1 MVNWKFDNPAG
12 VAAIGE
18 CMIERRDQEMD
29 MPEEGTDPRL
39 QHAGACFKSVP
50 DMSRRFSGDTLNTL
64 TYMARLLDRG
74 RAELFYITAV
84 GMDAGS
90 AAMLAAWEAEG
101 INTAFVR
108 RFRDRLPGSYT
119 IVTGQDGERHFSYD
133 RDESAA
139 RDLFRDDYAASL
151 SNSLKGLALFYLSGI
166 TVAILPPHDR
176 EKLLN
181 LLQTL
186 RRAGVIIVYDPNYRA
201 ALWGSPGEARDW
213 AGRVYRETH
222 VAMPGFDDEKA
233 LFGDATPEHACNR
246 LADLGIA
253 EVIMKNGS
261 SPCLV
266 AAGKGIVHFPV
277 TVQERVVDT
286 TAAGDSFN
294 AGYISSRLSGHD
306 VAASVRAGQTLA
318 GRVIQHHGAII
329 PRDDTPPLYRIIG

>member
-1 MVNWKFDNPAG
+1 MVNWKFDSPAR

-18 CMIERRDQEMD
+18 CMIERRDHEMD

-39 QHAGACFKSVP
+39 QHAGASLKSVP
-50 DMSRRFSGDTLNTL
+50 DISGKFSGDTLNTL

-119 IVTGQDGERHFSYD
+119 IVTGQDGERRFSYD
-133 RDESAA
+133 RGESAA

-151 SNSLKGLALFYLSGI
+151 STSLKGLAIFYLSGI
-166 TVAILPPHDR
+166 TVAILSPHDR
-176 EKLLN
+176 EKLLD

-186 RRAGVIIVYDPNYRA
+186 RREGVIIVYDPNYRA
-201 ALWGSPGEARDW
+201 ALWASPAEARDW
-213 AGRVYRETH
+213 TGRVYQETDL
-222 VAMPGFDDEKA
+222 AMPGFDDEKA
-233 LFGDATPEHACNR
+233 LFGDATPEQACIR
-246 LADLGIA
+246 LADLGIT

-266 AAGKGIVHFPV
+266 ATGQDIVHFPV

-306 VAASVRAGQTLA
+306 TAASVRAGQTLA
-318 GRVIQHHGAII
+318 GRVIQHPGAII

>member
-1 MVNWKFDNPAG
+1 MVNWKCDSPAR
-12 VAAIGE
+12 VAAVGE
-18 CMIERRDQEMD
+18 CMIERREHEMD
-29 MPEEGTDPRL
+29 MREEGTDPRL
-39 QHAGACFKSVP
+39 QHAGACLKSVP
-50 DMSRRFSGDTLNTL
+50 DMSWRFSGDTLNTL

-74 RAELFYITAV
+74 RADLFYITAV

-90 AAMLAAWEAEG
+90 AAMLAAWESEG

-108 RFRDRLPGSYT
+108 RLRDKLPGSYT
-119 IVTGQDGERHFSYD
+119 IATGQDGERRFSYD

-139 RDLFRDDYAASL
+139 RDLFRGDYAVSL
-151 SNSLKGLALFYLSGI
+151 STSLKEFSLFYLSGI
-166 TVAILPPHDR
+166 TVAILPPHGR

-213 AGRVYRETH
+213 AGRVYHETD
-222 VAMPGFDDEKA
+222 VALPGFDDEKV

-246 LADLGIA
+246 LADLGIT

-266 AAGKGIVHFPV
+266 ASGLQVDRFPV
-277 TVQERVVDT
+277 TFQDRVADT

-294 AGYISSRLSGHD
+294 AGYISARVCGHN
-306 VAASVRAGQTLA
+306 VAAAVRAGQVLA
-318 GRVIQHHGAII
+318 GRVIQHPGAII
-329 PRDDTPPLYRIIG
+329 PRAATPSLSGIIN

>member
-18 CMIERRDQEMD
+18 CMIERRDHEMD
-29 MPEEGTDPRL
+29 MREEGTDL
-39 QHAGACFKSVP
+39 KSVP
-50 DMSRRFSGDTLNTL
+50 DMFRRFSGDTLNTL
-64 TYMARLLDRG
+64 TYMARLLDGG

-90 AAMLAAWEAEG
+90 AAMLAAWEAED

-108 RFRDRLPGSYT
+108 RLRDKLPGSYT
-119 IVTGQDGERHFSYD
+119 ITTGQDGERCFSYD
-133 RDESAA
+133 RGESAA
-139 RDLFRDDYAASL
+139 RDLFRDDYAAIL
-151 SNSLKGLALFYLSGI
+151 SHSLKGLSLFYLSGI
-166 TVAILPPHDR
+166 TVAILPPHGR
-176 EKLLN
+176 ERLLN
-181 LLQTL
+181 LLQAL
-186 RRAGVIIVYDPNYRA
+186 RGAGVIVVYDSNYRA
-201 ALWGSPGEARDW
+201 ALWRSPGEARDW
-213 AGRVYRETH
+213 AGRVYRETN

-233 LFGDATPEHACNR
+233 LFGDATPEQACKR
-246 LADLGIA
+246 LAGLGIA

-261 SPCLV
+261 SPCVV

-318 GRVIQHHGAII
+318 GRVIQHPGAII
-329 PRDDTPPLYRIIG
+329 PVDDTPPLYRIIG

>member
-1 MVNWKFDNPAG
+1 MVNWKCDSPAR

-18 CMIERRDQEMD
+18 CMIERREMGID
-29 MPEEGTDPRL
+29 PGTGTDPRL
-39 QHAGACFKSVP
+39 QHAGACLKSVP
-50 DMSRRFSGDTLNTL
+50 GMSRRFSGDTLNTL

-108 RFRDRLPGSYT
+108 RLRDKLPGSY
-119 IVTGQDGERHFSYD
+119 IISTGQDGERRFSYD

-139 RDLFRDDYAASL
+139 RDLFRDDYVANL
-151 SNSLKGLALFYLSGI
+151 STSLKGVSLFYLSGI

-176 EKLLN
+176 EKLLY

-186 RRAGVIIVYDPNYRA
+186 RREGAIIVYDPNYRA
-201 ALWGSPGEARDW
+201 ALWGSPAEARDW
-213 AGRVYRETH
+213 AGRVYHETD

-246 LADLGIA
+246 LADLGIT

-266 AAGKGIVHFPV
+266 ASGQDIARFPV
-277 TVQERVVDT
+277 TVQERVADT

-294 AGYISSRLSGHD
+294 AGYILARLCGQD
-306 VAASVRAGQTLA
+306 VAAAVRAGQNLA
-318 GRVIQHHGAII
+318 GRVIQYPGALI
-329 PRDDTPPLYRIIG
+329 PPDATPSLDRIIK

>member
-1 MVNWKFDNPAG
+1 MVNWKCDSPAR

-18 CMIERRDQEMD
+18 CMIERREK
-29 MPEEGTDPRL
+29 GTDPRL
-39 QHAGACFKSVP
+39 RHAGACLKSVP
-50 DMSRRFSGDTLNTL
+50 DIPPKFSGDTLNTL
-64 TYMARLLDRG
+64 TYMARLLNGG

-84 GMDAGS
+84 GMDADS

-108 RFRDRLPGSYT
+108 RLRDKLPGSHT
-119 IVTGQDGERHFSYD
+119 ISTAQAGERKCSYD

-139 RDLFRDDYAASL
+139 RELFRDDYAGSL
-151 SNSLKGLALFYLSGI
+151 SSSLKDIDLLYLSGI
-166 TVAILPPHDR
+166 TVAILPPDGR

-181 LLQTL
+181 LLRTL

-201 ALWGSPGEARDW
+201 ALWASPGEARDW
-213 AGRVYRETH
+213 TGRVYQETD

-233 LFGDATPEHACNR
+233 LFDDAAPEQACKR
-246 LADLGIA
+246 LADLGIT

-266 AAGKGIVHFPV
+266 AAGQEIERYPV
-277 TVQERVVDT
+277 MAPDRVTDT

-294 AGYISSRLSGHD
+294 AGYISSRLCGHD
-306 VAASVRAGQTLA
+306 VAASVRAGQILA
-318 GRVIQHHGAII
+318 GRVIQYPGAII
-329 PRDDTPPLYRIIG
+329 PPDATPSLNRITR